1 MHDNLFNVDNDSLE
15 KSLNF
20 LHKQAENHPGEF
32 QYILTL
38 NREMVETM
46 EAKAILKFKVE
57 DYERARFTKSDR
69 FLGKAYSE
77 WKGKR
82 G

>member
-1 MHDNLFNVDNDSLE
+1 
-15 KSLNF
+15 
-20 LHKQAENHPGEF
+20 
-32 QYILTL
+32 
-38 NREMVETM
+38 M

-57 DYERARFTKSDR
+57 DYERARFTKRER

-77 WKGKR
+77 RQGKR